1 MPSTPGAHPCHSPHL
16 HSHPISFTYVHHHH
30 HGYRHI
36 HIRGAHCLG
45 STRRA
50 DNGYKNTHECYAK
63 GVKYISPYNE
73 CAYRRAPTS
82 ATRKGSNTSVRPI
95 HLRTGAECDRSC
107 LHASTSCEGCDRSCS
122 HASNHS
128 SPPSEIASGR
138 VRAIPCN
145 CMGGNTY
152 GVSCVRRHPDFCR
165 IDVFVIRT
173 TIATKRRCFEVQQR
187 RVRQEL
193 LACLNSQ
200 RRVRQ
205 ELLACL
211 KAQLSP
217 FLRLPL

>member
-1 MPSTPGAHPCHSPHL
+1 M
-16 HSHPISFTYVHHHH
+16 
-30 HGYRHI
+30 
-36 HIRGAHCLG
+36 
-45 STRRA
+45 
-50 DNGYKNTHECYAK
+50 
-63 GVKYISPYNE
+63 
-73 CAYRRAPTS
+73 
-82 ATRKGSNTSVRPI
+82 
-95 HLRTGAECDRSC
+95 
-107 LHASTSCEGCDRSCS
+107 HASTSCEGCDRSCS

-128 SPPSEIASGR
+128 FPPSEIASGR
-138 VRAIPCN
+138 ARAIPCN

-217 FLRLPL
+217 FYGCLCKPPLCVRLMTYTCTHRIVGADYVFSCMRARTVVALGTWWVHPPPPPPPPSPPPLLLLLVLLLCRRSRGEEPVEELAVQGSIQVHRR